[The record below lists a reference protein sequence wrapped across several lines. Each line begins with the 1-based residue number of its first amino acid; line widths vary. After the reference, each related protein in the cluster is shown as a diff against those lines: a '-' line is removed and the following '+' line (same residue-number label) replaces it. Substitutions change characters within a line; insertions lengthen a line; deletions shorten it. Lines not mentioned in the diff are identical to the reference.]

1 MHTPKHAHWHI
12 LGAGAIGTLIAFKLS
27 QQKRNFTL
35 MGRNGNSVARDFT
48 DLHSVRHHLIGAERK
63 PIEYL
68 LICTKSTQALAAFT
82 TIQSRLNPQS
92 VVVCLFNGLGA
103 QQQIREHAICPVYF
117 ATTTEGVSKIA
128 QHHYAYK
135 GAGKTYID
143 ALITQE
149 FTQDKPPLLFKPVDN
164 IDERLMDKLV
174 INSLINPLTVL
185 FDCKNGE
192 LLSNPKAMAS
202 MRALAGEI
210 ALWLSTYVRSVSADA
225 VLNMAVVVAQ
235 KTANNTS
242 SMRQDIQQKKVSE
255 IDFINGYWLSNN
267 PGKLLLPENARVVA
281 DVKRIEAGFV

>member
-1 MHTPKHAHWHI
+1 
-12 LGAGAIGTLIAFKLS
+12 
-27 QQKRNFTL
+27 
-35 MGRNGNSVARDFT
+35 MGRNGNGVDREFT
-48 DLHSVRHHLIGAERK
+48 DLHSTRHHLVSAEREA
-63 PIEYL
+63 IDCL
-68 LICTKSTQALAAFT
+68 LICTKSTQAFTAFT
-82 TIQSRLNPQS
+82 AIQSRLNPQS

-135 GAGKTYID
+135 GAGETYID
-143 ALITQE
+143 ALITQALE
-149 FTQDKPPLLFKPVDN
+149 QDKLPLLFKPVDN
-164 IDERLMDKLV
+164 IDERLMNKLV

-202 MRALAGEI
+202 MHALAGEI
-210 ALWLSTYVRSVSADA
+210 ALWLRTYVRSISTETA
-225 VLNMAVVVAQ
+225 LNMAVAVAQ

-242 SMRQDIQQKKVSE
+242 SMRQDIQQKKISE
-255 IDFINGYWLSNN
+255 IDFINGYWLNHN
-267 PGKLLLPENARVVA
+267 PEKLILPENTQVVA